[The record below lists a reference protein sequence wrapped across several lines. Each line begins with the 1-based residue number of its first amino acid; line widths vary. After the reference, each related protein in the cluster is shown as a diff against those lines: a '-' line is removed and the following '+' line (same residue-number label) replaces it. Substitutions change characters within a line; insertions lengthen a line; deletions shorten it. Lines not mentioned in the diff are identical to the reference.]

1 MKKQTSLLVSRRDR
15 AGFTLLELLIVLAII
30 LVIAAMVVPNLVGQ
44 QQKANIMATEAT
56 IKSVEKTPVG
66 AWAADHDGAY
76 LKATGAEAWEQMMNP
91 QPYKG
96 RKLPAYI
103 GELPLDAW
111 GNVLNYEWNGDGHS
125 KRQNAIKPALWS
137 NGPDGQDNGGE
148 GDDINN
154 WTTFA
159 NTNK

>member
-1 MKKQTSLLVSRRDR
+1 MKKQSVLLASRQDR
-15 AGFTLLELLIVLAII
+15 GGFTLLELLIVLAII

-66 AWAADHDGAY
+66 AWAADHDGTY
-76 LKATGAEAWEQMMNP
+76 LKASGQEAWDQMMNP

-96 RKLPAYI
+96 RKLPPYM
-103 GELPLDAW
+103 GELPTDAW
-111 GNVLNYEWNGDGHS
+111 GNVLHYEWNGDGHS
-125 KRQNAIKPALWS
+125 KKANALKPAVWS
-137 NGPDGQDNGGE
+137 SGPDQQDNGGE

-154 WTTFA
+154 WTSIA